1 MYPADFH
8 DIQDYSK
15 KKIEKR
21 KEQIEE
27 GRMTEAESEK
37 DPPILYI
44 CKPESGSQGK
54 GIFIMSKIE
63 ELRIQLNKNQE
74 NNRKNM
80 NEYLKVEQ
88 SIETAQQNSF
98 PITQEQKDKL
108 YNR

>member
-1 MYPADFH
+1 
-8 DIQDYSK
+8 
-15 KKIEKR
+15 
-21 KEQIEE
+21 
-27 GRMTEAESEK
+27 MTEAESEK